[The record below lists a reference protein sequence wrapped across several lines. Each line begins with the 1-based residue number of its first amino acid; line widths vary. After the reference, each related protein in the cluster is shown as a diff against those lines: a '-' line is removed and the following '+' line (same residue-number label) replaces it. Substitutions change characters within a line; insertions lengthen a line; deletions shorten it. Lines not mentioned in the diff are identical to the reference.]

1 MEGLGRVRKVKS
13 KIKDGVETIVDKTND
28 KLDSMKLE
36 DSDTKN
42 EDDTINAGG
51 R

>member
-1 MEGLGRVRKVKS
+1 MEGLGRVRKIKS
-13 KIKDGVETIVDKTND
+13 KIKESVETIADKTKD

-36 DSDTKN
+36 DSDIKN
-42 EDDTINAGG
+42 EDDTNTSA